1 MEALQML
8 KFWIKK
14 DRLNFTKDWITP
26 QKEMVTNEQS
36 EDLLA
41 RLFSTMDISSS
52 LDEVLGAIASMEGDE
67 VLNDTAIFWRLIM
80 HFSYVR

>member
-52 LDEVLGAIASMEGDE
+52 LDEVLSAIASMEGDE
-67 VLNDTAIFWRLIM
+67 VLNDTAIF
-80 HFSYVR
+80 

>member
-41 RLFSTMDISSS
+41 WLFSTMDISSS

-67 VLNDTAIFWRLIM
+67 VLNDTAIF
-80 HFSYVR
+80 